1 MAIRGGHR
9 RQIILVLAEPCG
21 RAGVVL
27 VCGWCSKYRTRGEMV
42 DQNAHNKPKVGPE
55 EWLSQAPKISD
66 ALKRGVFVSVTTW
79 GGRELAGLVCDR
91 EQSGLLL
98 DVREPDADGY
108 VFLPWSSVEQV
119 KVREVAQRRV
129 KFLQG

>member
-1 MAIRGGHR
+1 MAD
-9 RQIILVLAEPCG
+9 PCG
-21 RAGVVL
+21 CAGVVL
-27 VCGWCSKYRTRGEMV
+27 VCDWCGKYRTRGEMA
-42 DQNAHNKPKVGPE
+42 DQNAHNRPNVVPE
-55 EWLSQAPKISD
+55 EWLSQAPKVSD
-66 ALKRGVFVSVTTW
+66 ALKKGVFVSLTTW

-98 DVREPDADGY
+98 DVREPDADADGY

-129 KFLQG
+129 KFLQS